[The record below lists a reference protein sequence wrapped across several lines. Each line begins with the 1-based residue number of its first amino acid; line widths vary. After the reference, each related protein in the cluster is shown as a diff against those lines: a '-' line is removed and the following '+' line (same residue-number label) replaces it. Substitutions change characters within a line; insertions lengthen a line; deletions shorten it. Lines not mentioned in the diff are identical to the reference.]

1 MRLPFQAAAPAREYR
16 QPARSPVP
24 ELDGV
29 DVAAVYRGARTG
41 GDFFE
46 FLGVG
51 DSRLLVLLLDIAGKR
66 EEALHIAAG
75 VQDRFRELA
84 PQKFRADDLNEAEA
98 VTETLIDLNQAV
110 IRMAGGVR
118 CAPGFLGCYNR
129 DLGTITYVNAGHTP
143 ALLRDGND
151 VMQLESNGLPLGLF
165 SHATHEA
172 QLGVLSPG
180 ATLLLVSKGLVESR
194 SGREEF
200 GIQRV
205 REVLGAANSGSAES
219 TCHAVLEAVQKFVE
233 QSRGF
238 QIPGFGWSHN
248 AETGDRR
255 ALGRNDATTLA
266 LVRKR

>member
-1 MRLPFQAAAPAREYR
+1 MRLPFQAAAPAKAYR

-29 DVAAVYRGARTG
+29 EVACVYRGARTG

-46 FLGVG
+46 FLNVG

-84 PQKFRADDLNEAEA
+84 PEKFKAEDLNEAEA
-98 VTETLIDLNQAV
+98 VTETLIDLNQA
-110 IRMAGGVR
+110 IIKMAGGVR

-143 ALLRDGND
+143 ALLRDGKD

-194 SGREEF
+194 WGKEEF
-200 GIQRV
+200 GMARV
-205 REVLGAANSGSAES
+205 REALMSANSDGAEAICR
-219 TCHAVLEAVQKFVE
+219 TVLEAVQKFVE
-233 QSRGF
+233 QARGF
-238 QIPGFGWSHN
+238 HLLGFGKNH
-248 AETGDRR
+248 ADEPADRR

-266 LVRKR
+266 LVRKK